1 MPGNTLHA
9 PLLSGVAFFFAFQT
23 LNFLFL
29 AKSLSLTLAEKSKKI
44 FRMKSII
51 CMELERVTHP
61 FEPYYQSDSKI
72 LILGSFPSIKSRAD
86 GFYYGNKQNRFW
98 KMLSIIFAEKTNVK
112 SEISK
117 SSENFEPQESSKSL
131 ETLESLKTI
140 EQKKNFLRKNK
151 IALYDT
157 IRERSISGSADSS
170 IRGAVPADI
179 KKILEKSKIEKI
191 LLNGKTAEKYFQK
204 YQSKELQ
211 AISKTMPSTSPAN
224 AVWTLEKLVQC
235 WSKEFV

>member
-44 FRMKSII
+44 FLMKSSI
-51 CMELERVTHP
+51 CMKMERIIHP
-61 FEPYYQSDSKI
+61 FEPFYQSDSKI

-98 KMLSIIFAEKTNVK
+98 KMLSKIFAEKNQKK

-117 SSENFEPQESSKSL
+117 TSENLEPLESSESSEK
-131 ETLESLKTI
+131 LESIETI

-157 IRERSISGSADSS
+157 IKECSISGSADSS
-170 IRGAVPADI
+170 IRDVVPADI
-179 KKILEKSKIEKI
+179 KKILKESKIEKI
-191 LLNGKTAEKYFQK
+191 LLNGKTAEKYFLK
-204 YQSKELQ
+204 YQSPELQ

-235 WSKEFV
+235 WSKEFS